1 MKKIAIVYNPES
13 GKHNNQRFVKYV
25 AKLMDKYKYNDMYC
39 PTQRKGDATEIIK
52 NLPNDLDMVLVA
64 GGDGTLNEAI
74 NGNCLRKERLTL
86 AYIPFGTVNDVGRM
100 YGLTKNY
107 IKDLNTILEHGV
119 SKKVDVCHINSK
131 AFIYVACTGNYVNT
145 AYDTPRR
152 LKKKYGKM
160 AYVMYALKQIVGKIN
175 TYDLTY
181 KVNGKKVS
189 GKYSFIFVTNTS
201 RIAGINGIYNDVKLD
216 DKIFEVVLCRSTNKN
231 EILRILYLLK
241 VKNLEDIKEIEYY
254 KTNKIEIEF
263 GEEIPSWC
271 VDGEKYEHLD
281 KKFVFTVDD
290 DTKMIMPKKNIDKL
304 FEEK

>member
-13 GKHNNQRFVKYV
+13 GKHNNHRFINYV
-25 AKLMDKYKYNDMYC
+25 SKLMDKYKFNDMYC

-119 SKKVDVCHINSK
+119 SKRVDVCHINSK

-181 KVNGKKVS
+181 KVNGKTVS

-216 DKIFEVVLCRSTNKN
+216 DKIFEVVLCKSTSKN

-254 KTNKIEIEF
+254 KTNKLEIEF

-290 DTKMIMPKKNIDKL
+290 NTKMIMPKKNIDKL

>member
-13 GKHNNQRFVKYV
+13 GKHNNHRFINYV
-25 AKLMDKYKYNDMYC
+25 SKLMDKYKFNDMYC

-119 SKKVDVCHINSK
+119 SKRVDVCHINSK

-216 DKIFEVVLCRSTNKN
+216 DKIFEVVLCRSTSKN

-290 DTKMIMPKKNIDKL
+290 NTKMIMPKKNIDKL

>member
-13 GKHNNQRFVKYV
+13 GKHNNHRFINYV
-25 AKLMDKYKYNDMYC
+25 SKLMDKYKFNDMYC

-74 NGNCLRKERLTL
+74 NGNCLRKKRLTL

-119 SKKVDVCHINSK
+119 SKRVDVCHINSK

-181 KVNGKKVS
+181 KVNGKTVS

-216 DKIFEVVLCRSTNKN
+216 DKIFEVVLCKSTSKN

>member
-13 GKHNNQRFVKYV
+13 GKHNNHRFINYV
-25 AKLMDKYKYNDMYC
+25 SKLMDKYKFNDMYC

-119 SKKVDVCHINSK
+119 SKRVDVCHINSK

-181 KVNGKKVS
+181 KVNGKTVS

-216 DKIFEVVLCRSTNKN
+216 DKIFEVVLCKSTSKN

-290 DTKMIMPKKNIDKL
+290 NTKMIMPKKNIDKL

>member
-13 GKHNNQRFVKYV
+13 GKHNNHRFINYV
-25 AKLMDKYKYNDMYC
+25 SKLMDKYKYNDMYC

-119 SKKVDVCHINSK
+119 SKRVDVCHINSK

-181 KVNGKKVS
+181 KVNGKTVS

-216 DKIFEVVLCRSTNKN
+216 DKIFEVVLCKSTSKN

-254 KTNKIEIEF
+254 KTNKLEIEF

-290 DTKMIMPKKNIDKL
+290 NTKMIMPKKNIDKL

>member
-13 GKHNNQRFVKYV
+13 GKHNNHRFINYV
-25 AKLMDKYKYNDMYC
+25 SKLMDKYKFNDMYC

-119 SKKVDVCHINSK
+119 SKRVDVCHINSK

-216 DKIFEVVLCRSTNKN
+216 DKIFEVVLCKSTSKN

-254 KTNKIEIEF
+254 KTDKIEIEF
-263 GEEIPSWC
+263 GDEIPSWC

-304 FEEK
+304 FNEK

>member
-13 GKHNNQRFVKYV
+13 GKHNNHRFINYV
-25 AKLMDKYKYNDMYC
+25 SKLMDKYKYNDMYC

-119 SKKVDVCHINSK
+119 SKRVDVCHINSK

-181 KVNGKKVS
+181 KVNGKTVS

-216 DKIFEVVLCRSTNKN
+216 DKIFEVVLCKSTSKN